1 MLINPNVIRPCIQEG
16 RPFVKDLALLDANG
30 RRFCKDCRRRIEIRA
45 GEVRHGLLSG
55 LEKRAQARLPE
66 RGLTALKG
74 AVRRDGSAAKVRL
87 QETLATIQSLK
98 DRTFE
103 TLEADLEAAFNFVA
117 HECQPDELE
126 EWKRDLKAQ
135 A

>member
-1 MLINPNVIRPCIQEG
+1 MLSNPNVIRPCIQEG

-30 RRFCKDCRRRIEIRA
+30 RRFCKHCGRRIEIRA

-55 LEKRAQARLPE
+55 LEKRAHARLTAQ
-66 RGLTALKG
+66 GLTALKG
-74 AVRRDGSAAKVRL
+74 AVRLDGSAAKVRL
-87 QETLATIQSLK
+87 QETLATIQAPDNLE
-98 DRTFE
+98 DR

-117 HECQPDELE
+117 HECQPDELRD
-126 EWKRDLKAQ
+126 WQIDLKAQ